1 MKSRRPP
8 KIPDLMDRIREA
20 LDSGRYLDM
29 SHAEQRQ
36 RQRKITRPEYI
47 YVLRH
52 GYHEARKDKFEE
64 LYGSWNY
71 ANRGKTID
79 KRALRVIASFDDSE
93 TLLII
98 TTIEVGR

>member
-1 MKSRRPP
+1 
-8 KIPDLMDRIREA
+8 MDRIRET

-29 SHAEQRQ
+29 LHAEKRQ

-64 LYGSWNY
+64 LYKSWNY
-71 ANRGKTID
+71 AVRGKTID
-79 KRALRVIASFDDSE
+79 KRDLRVIVAFDDSE
-93 TLLII
+93 MLLII